1 VLGEEAAGAVGLV
14 VDDGIEWSAEDADA
28 LGPFEVR
35 GWSGSPAASGEPALV
50 HAENASSP
58 TRAAAA
64 TLPDMCRNYLAAR

>member
-1 VLGEEAAGAVGLV
+1 MV
-14 VDDGIEWSAEDADA
+14 VDVGVEWSAEDAA
-28 LGPFEVR
+28 VLGPFDVR

-50 HAENASSP
+50 HAESASSP